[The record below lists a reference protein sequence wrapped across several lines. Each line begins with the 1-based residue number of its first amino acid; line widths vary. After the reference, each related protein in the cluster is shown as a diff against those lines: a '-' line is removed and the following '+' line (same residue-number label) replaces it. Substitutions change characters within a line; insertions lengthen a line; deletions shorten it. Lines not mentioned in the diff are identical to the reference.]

1 MVSRQYS
8 LYTYTL
14 FSGQE
19 KISNMGAGASTP
31 VEQPLKGAAS
41 SYPTECPM
49 HQKEQAHSNGC
60 PMNKD
65 DHDINPAN
73 MVNNN
78 RTLTFVL
85 WYHTDMYILKN
96 IKILSTIQ

>member
-49 HQKEQAHSNGC
+49 HQ
-60 PMNKD
+60 
-65 DHDINPAN
+65 N

-78 RTLTFVL
+78 RTLTYFCSVI
-85 WYHTDMYILKN
+85 Y
-96 IKILSTIQ
+96 

>member
-78 RTLTFVL
+78 RTLTYFCSVI
-85 WYHTDMYILKN
+85 Y
-96 IKILSTIQ
+96 

>member
-1 MVSRQYS
+1 
-8 LYTYTL
+8 
-14 FSGQE
+14 
-19 KISNMGAGASTP
+19 MGAGASTP

-73 MVNNN
+73 MVNNK
-78 RTLTFVL
+78 TYFHSVIS
-85 WYHTDMYILKN
+85 Y
-96 IKILSTIQ
+96 